1 MIEVLRREGFSA
13 RFDVYFV
20 ERKTMNVLL
29 LNAVAASLF
38 MDAAPTAAPAGS
50 GPFQAVLMIFVVLI
64 ALFFIFILPAKSRD
78 KQMQKLLDSIK
89 INDVI
94 GTVYSIDRQAGEVV
108 LRVDDNN
115 NVKVHFAISSVYY
128 VFNKET
134 AEKDK
139 EKDKSKK

>member
-1 MIEVLRREGFSA
+1 
-13 RFDVYFV
+13 
-20 ERKTMNVLL
+20 
-29 LNAVAASLF
+29 
-38 MDAAPTAAPAGS
+38 
-50 GPFQAVLMIFVVLI
+50 MIFVVLI

-89 INDVI
+89 VNDRVLTTGGVI

-128 VFNKET
+128 VFNKEA